1 MSEENKNTISSETEL
16 NMTLFK
22 MKNEIEFIGGL
33 TIVASILGFLALL
46 FSLAGG
52 GSSDSVEG
60 VSGFDLRL
68 AVDICK
74 PLRATFEQELACTQA
89 VYGNVPKQ

>member
-1 MSEENKNTISSETEL
+1 MNDVEKTNDAIFKLKEENQ
-16 NMTLFK
+16 
-22 MKNEIEFIGGL
+22 FIGGL
-33 TIVASILGFLALL
+33 SIMAILASVLALSVA
-46 FSLAGG
+46 FASR
-52 GSSDSVEG
+52 GSSDPVEG

-74 PLRATFEQELACTQA
+74 PSGATFEQELACTQA